1 MIPIAS
7 IVPVKATR
15 ELPSPNQSARSGNV
29 IRVICL
35 HATADR
41 GNEAGAEGWLTNKD
55 SGVSAHLHIR
65 RDGTVTRFV
74 PDAAKAWHAGKSQW
88 RGLADVN
95 QFSLG
100 WELANRNDGQELY
113 TEAQYK
119 TVAQLALHYV
129 RQGMPLDSFT
139 SHAEV
144 ARPVGRKNDPFLFD
158 WQRFRATVAT
168 LLEPPAPPPVPH
180 IPAPK
185 PDIDF
190 PGEGGRVHLDNA
202 RKQIPHAVAAMRLQ
216 GMPDEDICKVLRA
229 LEPYLLAAIPTGL
242 GGGIASAVLSGT
254 IDRLCR

>member
-1 MIPIAS
+1 MIALAS

-15 ELPSPNQSARSGNV
+15 EMPSPNQSARATNV
-29 IRVICL
+29 IRAIVL
-35 HATADR
+35 HSTADR
-41 GNEAGAEGWLTNKD
+41 GNESGAEGWLTNKD

-74 PDAAKAWHAGKSQW
+74 PDAAKAWHAGKSEW
-88 RGLADVN
+88 NGLADVN

-100 WELANRNDGQELY
+100 WEIANRNDGQEAY

-119 TVAQLALHYV
+119 TLAQLAVHYCK
-129 RQGMPLDSFT
+129 QGMPLDAFT

-144 ARPVGRKNDPFLFD
+144 ARPKGRKNDPFLFD
-158 WQRFRATVAT
+158 WERFQATVKT
-168 LLEPPAPPPVPH
+168 LLKPPAPPHVV
-180 IPAPK
+180 K
-185 PDIDF
+185 PQPE
-190 PGEGGRVHLDNA
+190 PGAVLDLA
-202 RKQIPHAVAAMRLQ
+202 RKQIPHAVAAMRMQ